1 METGLFHVNEQFNLT
16 TLEEYIEEYP
26 EDAEKWLKFLEKSD
40 DKLLYFTRVRMA
52 NPPSNTL
59 VIPDMGEDL
68 ECNLPADFEN
78 VCIKCKRT
86 WASTSEHL
94 TTTLLCGHKYHTACW
109 FLHAFEDTDH
119 CIFEGCNQSTYGY
132 ISDLSRR
139 RERMR
144 TDTVSILTDA
154 VCTKREFKFDLR
166 RLKRNISSFT
176 KAFRKLNLKEK
187 EEKKKIM
194 KKHIYSLRE
203 IQNDMNIA
211 VNNASKSEEKKACS
225 KELLAYRRIERD
237 IFRKYHL
244 TLRDLVKRKI
254 LKRVDWR
261 IRSVLER
268 HARIMASKYRFG
280 IRIYPGSKKWNLD
293 EPDEEWIEG
302 LEDNDDTEILPGGE

>member
-1 METGLFHVNEQFNLT
+1 MEMGLFHVNEQFNLT
-16 TLEEYIEEYP
+16 MLEEYIEEHP

-86 WASTSEHL
+86 WASTPEHL

-132 ISDLSRR
+132 IRDISRR

-144 TDTVSILTDA
+144 VDTVSVLTDA
-154 VCTKREFKFDLR
+154 VCNKREFKFDIKKM
-166 RLKRNISSFT
+166 KRQISNCT
-176 KAFRKLNLKEK
+176 KAFRLVNKKQKSEK
-187 EEKKKIM
+187 NEMM
-194 KKHIYSLRE
+194 KKHIFSIRQ
-203 IQNDMNIA
+203 IQTDMNAA
-211 VNNASKSEEKKACS
+211 VNNLTNSEETSNCM
-225 KELLAYRRIERD
+225 KEVKAYRRIERD

-244 TLRDLVKRKI
+244 SLRDLMRKKIVKRM
-254 LKRVDWR
+254 DWR
-261 IRSVLER
+261 VRSVLER
-268 HARIMASKYRFG
+268 HRRILPYNYKFG
-280 IRIYPGSKKWNLD
+280 VRIYPGSKKWTVD
-293 EPDEEWIEG
+293 DSDEEFNSDSEADMAG
-302 LEDNDDTEILPGGE
+302 DLPATE